1 MAATDAAPRR
11 SSALDFLSRLRHL
24 SAPELAL
31 LAEAFIVLAACS
43 AAIRVLQFTR
53 VGRLAS
59 WRLGPKRPDST
70 VDLPARIAWAVR
82 ACGRR
87 APWRAVCFQ
96 QGLSAQIMLRRR
108 GVDSTLYFGV
118 ALEKTEGL
126 SAHVWVK
133 AGERDVVGCE
143 EASGYAALASFPP
156 GPGTPGDASRG
167 PVQFDPIR
175 ILISKAQCQN
185 IQED

>member
-1 MAATDAAPRR
+1 MMAATDAAPRR
-11 SSALDFLSRLRHL
+11 SPGVLGRLRRL
-24 SAPELAL
+24 SAADRAL
-31 LAEAFIVLAACS
+31 LAEALVVLAASS
-43 AAIRVLQFTR
+43 AAIRVLRFTR

-59 WRLGPKRPDST
+59 WRLGRERPGSSL
-70 VDLPARIAWAVR
+70 DLPARVAWAVR

-96 QGLSAQIMLRRR
+96 QGLTAQIMLRRR
-108 GVDSTLYFGV
+108 GVESTLYFGV

-143 EASGYAALASFPP
+143 EASGYAALVAFPP
-156 GPGTPGDASRG
+156 APDEPAPDMVIVRGQGRFDA
-167 PVQFDPIR
+167 I
-175 ILISKAQCQN
+175 
-185 IQED
+185 